1 MAEASSLSA
10 PWSNPAPGAPSP
22 PAKARIADL
31 LALRELQSSLGQE
44 QSVESVLRTG
54 INAIVEILAIDCGLV
69 LLDADDRHALLRF
82 GWCQGRIM
90 PTSESDVLERALGRE
105 IDTLREGRR
114 AGGLLLTAPNGAAT
128 ARFLPEAIRS
138 LGYGA
143 VLALGLGSGGRRTGV
158 LILVAREID
167 GFAGEP
173 MILAEILAA
182 EMADNVERVRLRAAG
197 EASQSAATSAQSATD
212 VADAGGERV
221 ARAELEARNER
232 LEAQAAI
239 AAAAAPGLD
248 SERQVEMALRKAI
261 ELSGHAAGAIY
272 LVETSDAGDDVLRFA
287 RGQGDPR
294 WLEVAR
300 LPRWRRGE
308 GLPGRVWESGEGV
321 AFGEIADD
329 PSGFGLDLMHR
340 AGYRRI
346 GCEPLRARGHVI
358 GVLELFG
365 AEAKPYDERERC
377 LLRAIAE
384 QVGTTIHGARLL
396 SDVMRHSLDLEW
408 QIERLG
414 LERSTLER
422 DRRSLAGLLATASSE
437 HEMELRAAA
446 ILGRLVEMA
455 SADAAALLATGSGAP
470 PSLRLVAQRGFPDEA
485 AVGLYQRPVDDPVL
499 ALGLAS
505 GAPTVVDLADG
516 ACLAAG
522 WPRHAGFRH
531 VVVAP
536 CRSGGVVRGVL
547 LLASRYAGG
556 FEAVRAAIE
565 AVSGMAALVLE
576 CAQVAETEAPG
587 LESRA
592 VDETPA
598 ATEAHVI
605 APPDESPTAAASG
618 RGTAPFVASQ
628 ADPPPALLA
637 QAQKMESLGR
647 LAPGVVHSL
656 NNTMTAIM
664 GHASHIKSL
673 VPDYNPVHD
682 KAAVIEEQSQRAT
695 DLVRSVLAFS
705 HGATGRKGPI
715 DLSPLIAETLTLL
728 TRTVDPS
735 IVLES
740 RCAPSLPPVDA
751 DAGEIR
757 QVLLNLAVNARDA
770 LPDGGRIVFEARSGH
785 LDEQGVASIQ
795 GLAPGDYLSVVVS
808 DNGSG
813 MTPEVLDHVFEPFYT
828 TKPITQGSGLGLTV
842 VREIVRRLGGHVAL
856 SSAPGVG
863 TAVRLYL
870 PVAARETVAAATR
883 MMETTSSTPDAD
895 AIAPVADALAPDA
908 DALAPDAADVTQGD
922 AAMAAASGPGDGGQ
936 GGVPGGEPAPASTM
950 RTRSLGGP
958 GGPVRILVVDDEAV
972 LREMTG
978 EMLKSRGYDVLL
990 AADGIEALDIYRRE
1004 WGTIALVVL
1013 DMIMPRL
1020 GGLETFRRLT
1030 GMDRKA
1036 RILLCSGHAHSQ
1048 QAHQA
1053 VLEGAIG
1060 LLPKPFGMTEL
1071 VGWVER
1077 GLRN

>member
-1 MAEASSLSA
+1 M
-10 PWSNPAPGAPSP
+10 PS
-22 PAKARIADL
+22 KARVADL
-31 LALRELQSSLGQE
+31 LALRELQASLGQE
-44 QSVESVLRTG
+44 QTVEAVLRTG

-69 LLDADDRHALLRF
+69 LLDPDDRHGALRV

-90 PTSESDVLERALGRE
+90 PTSESDLLERALARE
-105 IDTLREGRR
+105 IETLREGRR
-114 AGGLLLTAPNGAAT
+114 AGSLLLTAPTGATT
-128 ARFLPEAIRS
+128 ARFLPEAVRS

-158 LILVAREID
+158 LILVARETD
-167 GFAGEP
+167 AFAGEP

-182 EMADNVERVRLRAAG
+182 ETADNVERVRLRAAG
-197 EASQSAATSAQSATD
+197 EAAQAAVPAPAA
-212 VADAGGERV
+212 VADEGAQRE
-221 ARAELEARNER
+221 ARADLEARNAR

-248 SERQVEMALRKAI
+248 SERQVEMALKKAI

-329 PSGFGLDLMHR
+329 PSGIGLDLLHR

-358 GVLELFG
+358 GILELFG
-365 AEAKPYDERERC
+365 AESKPYDERERG

-422 DRRSLAGLLATASSE
+422 EKRALAGLLATASSE

-446 ILGRLVEMA
+446 ILGRLIEMA
-455 SADAAALLATGSGAP
+455 SADAAALLATGAGAP
-470 PSLRLVAQRGFPDEA
+470 PSLRLIAQRGFPDEA

-499 ALGLAS
+499 GLGLAS
-505 GAPTVVDLADG
+505 GAPTVVDLADET
-516 ACLAAG
+516 CLAAG
-522 WPRHAGFRH
+522 WTRHAGFRH

-547 LLASRYAGG
+547 LLANRYAGG

-576 CAQVAETEAPG
+576 CAQTAEAETPG
-587 LESRA
+587 A
-592 VDETPA
+592 DAHVADETPA
-598 ATEAHVI
+598 TTEPRAI
-605 APPDESPTAAASG
+605 APPDETPTAAASG
-618 RGTAPFVASQ
+618 RGTAPFVASSPG
-628 ADPPPALLA
+628 APPPAALLA

-664 GHASHIKSL
+664 GHASHIRSL

-695 DLVRSVLAFS
+695 DLVKSVLAFS
-705 HGATGRKGPI
+705 HGATGRKAPI

-770 LPDGGRIVFEARSGH
+770 MPEGGRIVFEARSGH
-785 LDEQGVASIQ
+785 LDEQGVASIP

-813 MTPEVLDHVFEPFYT
+813 MTPEVLDRVFEPFYT
-828 TKPITQGSGLGLTV
+828 TKPPAQGSGLGLTV
-842 VREIVRRLGGHVAL
+842 VREIVRHLGGHVAL

-870 PVAARETVAAATR
+870 PVATHEALAAAPRVTE
-883 MMETTSSTPDAD
+883 MTES
-895 AIAPVADALAPDA
+895 APDLDAMAPGTA
-908 DALAPDAADVTQGD
+908 DGAPGD
-922 AAMAAASGPGDGGQ
+922 ASAAAGSAGGDDGVAGGA
-936 GGVPGGEPAPASTM
+936 PGGEPAPASTM
-950 RTRSLGGP
+950 RTRPLDGANGL
-958 GGPVRILVVDDEAV
+958 VRILVVDDEAV

-978 EMLKSRGYDVLL
+978 EMLKSRGYEVLL

-1036 RILLCSGHAHSQ
+1036 RVLLCSGHAHSQ

>member
-10 PWSNPAPGAPSP
+10 PWSNPAPGAPSAP
-22 PAKARIADL
+22 SKARVADL
-31 LALRELQSSLGQE
+31 LALRELQASLGQE
-44 QSVESVLRTG
+44 QTVEAVLRTG

-69 LLDADDRHALLRF
+69 LLDADERHGALRV

-90 PTSESDVLERALGRE
+90 PTSKSDVLERALARE
-105 IDTLREGRR
+105 IGTLREGRR
-114 AGGLLLTAPNGAAT
+114 AGSLLLTAPTGATT

-158 LILVAREID
+158 LILVAREAD

-182 EMADNVERVRLRAAG
+182 ETADNVERVRLRAAG
-197 EASQSAATSAQSATD
+197 DAAQAAGSPTGA
-212 VADAGGERV
+212 VADDGGAG
-221 ARAELEARNER
+221 RADLEARNAR

-287 RGQGDPR
+287 RGQGDSR

-329 PSGFGLDLMHR
+329 PSGFGLDLLHR

-365 AEAKPYDERERC
+365 AEAKPYDARERG

-384 QVGTTIHGARLL
+384 QVGTAIHNARFL
-396 SDVMRHSLDLEW
+396 SDIMRHSLDLEW

-414 LERSTLER
+414 LERSALER
-422 DRRSLAGLLATASSE
+422 EKRALTGLLATASSE

-455 SADAAALLATGSGAP
+455 SADAAALLATGAGAP
-470 PSLRLVAQRGFPDEA
+470 PCLRLVAQRGFPDEA

-499 ALGLAS
+499 GLGLAN
-505 GAPTVVDLADG
+505 GAPTVVDLADE
-516 ACLAAG
+516 ACLSAG
-522 WPRHAGFRH
+522 WPRRAGFRH

-547 LLASRYAGG
+547 LLANRYAGG
-556 FEAVRAAIE
+556 FEVVRASIE
-565 AVSGMAALVLE
+565 AVSGMAALILE
-576 CAQVAETEAPG
+576 CAQVADPEVAG
-587 LESRA
+587 DDARL

-598 ATEAHVI
+598 TTEARVI

-618 RGTAPFVASQ
+618 RGTAPFVVSASG
-628 ADPPPALLA
+628 APPPALLA

-695 DLVRSVLAFS
+695 DLVKSVLAFS
-705 HGATGRKGPI
+705 HGATGRKEPI
-715 DLSPLIAETLTLL
+715 DLSPLVAETLTLL
-728 TRTVDPS
+728 SRTVDPS

-751 DAGEIR
+751 DPGEIR

-770 LPDGGRIVFEARSGH
+770 MPEGGRIVFEARSGH
-785 LDEQGVASIQ
+785 LDEQGVASTP
-795 GLAPGDYLSVVVS
+795 GLAAGDYLSVVVS

-813 MTPEVLDHVFEPFYT
+813 MTPEVLDRVFEPFYT
-828 TKPITQGSGLGLTV
+828 TKPVAQGSGLGLTV

-870 PVAARETVAAATR
+870 PVAAQEAVGETPGVTEMTGTALDIDAVAPGAADGTVVDAAA
-883 MMETTSSTPDAD
+883 A
-895 AIAPVADALAPDA
+895 
-908 DALAPDAADVTQGD
+908 
-922 AAMAAASGPGDGGQ
+922 GGA
-936 GGVPGGEPAPASTM
+936 PGGDPAPASTM
-950 RTRSLGGP
+950 RTRSLGG
-958 GGPVRILVVDDEAV
+958 GNGQVRILVVDDEAV
-972 LREMTG
+972 LREMTA
-978 EMLKSRGYDVLL
+978 EMLKSRGYEVLL

>member
-1 MAEASSLSA
+1 LSA
-10 PWSNPAPGAPSP
+10 PFNTTFGPAGPAAPS
-22 PAKARIADL
+22 KARVADL
-31 LALRELQSSLGQE
+31 LALRELQTSLGLE
-44 QSVESVLRTG
+44 QTTEAVLRVG

-69 LLDADDRHALLRF
+69 LLDADERHGLMRV
-82 GWCQGRIM
+82 GWCQGRII
-90 PTSESDVLERALGRE
+90 PASEADLLERTLGRE
-105 IDTLREGRR
+105 IDTLRQGRQ
-114 AGGLLLTAPNGAAT
+114 AGSLLLTAPTGAAT
-128 ARFLPEAIRS
+128 ARFLPEAVRA
-138 LGYGA
+138 LGYGSIL
-143 VLALGLGSGGRRTGV
+143 VLGLGSGGRRTGV
-158 LILVAREID
+158 LILVARETD
-167 GFAGEP
+167 AFAGEP

-182 EMADNVERVRLRAAG
+182 ETADHVERVRLRALG
-197 EASQSAATSAQSATD
+197 EAAQAAAESP
-212 VADAGGERV
+212 VALSDDERET
-221 ARAELEARNER
+221 RAELEARNAR
-232 LEAQAAI
+232 LEARAAI
-239 AAAAAPGLD
+239 AAVATPGLD
-248 SERQVEMALRKAI
+248 SERQVEMALKKAI
-261 ELSGHAAGAIY
+261 ETSGHAAGAIY

-287 RGQGDPR
+287 RGFGDPR

-308 GLPGRVWESGEGV
+308 GLSGRVWESGEGL
-321 AFGEIADD
+321 AFGEITDD
-329 PSGFGLDLMHR
+329 PSGFGLDLLHR

-346 GCEPLRARGHVI
+346 ACEPLLARGHVI
-358 GVLELFG
+358 GILELFG
-365 AEAKPYDERERC
+365 SESKPYDPRERA
-377 LLRAIAE
+377 LLRAIAG
-384 QVGTTIHGARLL
+384 QVGTAIHNARMLA
-396 SDVMRHSLDLEW
+396 DVMRHSLDLEW
-408 QIERLG
+408 QIERHG
-414 LERSTLER
+414 LERSVLER
-422 DRRSLAGLLATASSE
+422 EKRALAGLLASASSE

-455 SADAAALLATGSGAP
+455 SADAAALLATGTGAP

-499 ALGLAS
+499 ALGLAN
-505 GAPTVVDLADG
+505 GAPTVVDLADES
-516 ACLAAG
+516 CLAVG

-547 LLASRYAGG
+547 LLANRYAGG
-556 FEAVRAAIE
+556 LETVRAGVE
-565 AVSGMAALVLE
+565 AVSAMAALVLE
-576 CAQVAETEAPG
+576 CAQGSADPENAAADARPADEA
-587 LESRA
+587 A
-592 VDETPA
+592 A
-598 ATEAHVI
+598 ATEARVI
-605 APPDESPTAAASG
+605 APPDETPARSHAGPASAAYASS
-618 RGTAPFVASQ
+618 APGA
-628 ADPPPALLA
+628 PPPAGLLA

-664 GHASHIKSL
+664 GHASHIRSL

-705 HGATGRKGPI
+705 HGATGKQGPI
-715 DLSPLIAETLTLL
+715 DLSPLVAETLTLL

-757 QVLLNLAVNARDA
+757 QILLNLAVNARDA
-770 LPDGGRIVFEARSGH
+770 MPDGGRIVFEARSGH
-785 LDEQGVASIQ
+785 LDEQGVASIP

-808 DNGSG
+808 DNGTG
-813 MTPEVLDHVFEPFYT
+813 MTPEVLDRVFEPFYT
-828 TKPITQGSGLGLTV
+828 TKPVSQGSGLGLTV

-870 PVAARETVAAATR
+870 PVAQ
-883 MMETTSSTPDAD
+883 P
-895 AIAPVADALAPDA
+895 APASVDPRVTEVTDLAPDLDAAAPGAA
-908 DALAPDAADVTQGD
+908 DGDARDAAAPDALTRSDGAAGGDGAGD
-922 AAMAAASGPGDGGQ
+922 AAGDAAGD
-936 GGVPGGEPAPASTM
+936 PARGEGAPASTM
-950 RTRSLGGP
+950 RVRSQGGAA
-958 GGPVRILVVDDEAV
+958 GQVRILVVDDESV

-978 EMLKSRGYDVLL
+978 EMLRSRGYEVLL

-1004 WGTIALVVL
+1004 WGTISLVVL

>member
-1 MAEASSLSA
+1 MAEASSMSA
-10 PWSNPAPGAPSP
+10 PFNAFGPARPEV

-31 LALRELQSSLGQE
+31 LALRELQSSLGLE
-44 QSVESVLRTG
+44 QTTESALRTG
-54 INAIVEILAIDCGLV
+54 INAIVEILTIDCGLV
-69 LLDADDRHALLRF
+69 LLDADERHGLLRV
-82 GWCQGRIM
+82 GWCQGRVI
-90 PTSESDVLERALGRE
+90 PTSEADLLERALGRE
-105 IDTLREGRR
+105 IDTLRQGRHT
-114 AGGLLLTAPNGAAT
+114 GSLLLTAPTGAAT
-128 ARFLPEAIRS
+128 ARFLPEAVRE
-138 LGYGA
+138 LGYGSI
-143 VLALGLGSGGRRTGV
+143 LALGLGSGGRRTGV
-158 LILVAREID
+158 LILVAREAD
-167 GFAGEP
+167 AFAGEP

-182 EMADNVERVRLRAAG
+182 EMADQVERVRLRAAS
-197 EASQSAATSAQSATD
+197 EAAQAAAQAPAT
-212 VADAGGERV
+212 VADDDPRV
-221 ARAELEARNER
+221 ARAELEARNAR

-239 AAAAAPGLD
+239 AAAATPGLD
-248 SERQVEMALRKAI
+248 SERQVEMALKKAI
-261 ELSGHAAGAIY
+261 ETSGHAAGAIY

-287 RGQGDPR
+287 RGFGDPR

-321 AFGEIADD
+321 ALGEIAAD
-329 PSGFGLDLMHR
+329 PSGFGLDLLHR

-346 GCEPLRARGHVI
+346 GCEPLVARGHVI
-358 GVLELFG
+358 GVLEMFG
-365 AEAKPYDERERC
+365 SESKPYDARERA
-377 LLRAIAE
+377 LLRAIAD
-384 QVGTTIHGARLL
+384 QVGTAIHNARMLA
-396 SDVMRHSLDLEW
+396 DVMRHSLDLEW
-408 QIERLG
+408 RIERLG
-414 LERSTLER
+414 LERGALER
-422 DRRSLAGLLATASSE
+422 EKRSLLGLLATASSE

-455 SADAAALLATGSGAP
+455 SADAAALLATGAGAP

-499 ALGLAS
+499 ALGLANGS
-505 GAPTVVDLADG
+505 PTVVDLADE
-516 ACLAAG
+516 ACLLAG
-522 WPRHAGFRH
+522 WPRQAGFRH

-547 LLASRYAGG
+547 LLANRYAGG
-556 FEAVRAAIE
+556 FEPVRATVE
-565 AVSGMAALVLE
+565 AASCMAALVLE
-576 CAQVAETEAPG
+576 CAQAPEPEAAAADQHP
-587 LESRA
+587 A
-592 VDETPA
+592 DENAP
-598 ATEAHVI
+598 ATEARVI
-605 APPDESPTAAASG
+605 APPDESPARSNAPQGSAAFAAS
-618 RGTAPFVASQ
+618 TSNE
-628 ADPPPALLA
+628 PPPAGLLA

-682 KAAVIEEQSQRAT
+682 KAAIIEEQSQRAT

-705 HGATGRKGPI
+705 HGATGSKEPI
-715 DLSPLIAETLTLL
+715 DLTPLISETLTLL

-770 LPDGGRIVFEARSGH
+770 MPDGGRIVFEARSGH
-785 LDEQGVASIQ
+785 LDEQGVASIP
-795 GLAPGDYLSVVVS
+795 GLAAGDYLSVVVS
-808 DNGSG
+808 DNGCG
-813 MTPEVLDHVFEPFYT
+813 MTPEIIDRVFEPFYT
-828 TKPITQGSGLGLTV
+828 TKPSSQGSGLGLTV
-842 VREIVRRLGGHVAL
+842 VREIVRRIGGHVAL

-870 PVAARETVAAATR
+870 PVAAPQTATPDPRVTEMTALLPDIDAVAPGAADETGGGVSRDESSEARAAAGG
-883 MMETTSSTPDAD
+883 A
-895 AIAPVADALAPDA
+895 
-908 DALAPDAADVTQGD
+908 G
-922 AAMAAASGPGDGGQ
+922 AASG
-936 GGVPGGEPAPASTM
+936 GEGAPASTM
-950 RTRSLGGP
+950 RLGHQSGP
-958 GGPVRILVVDDEAV
+958 NGEIRILVVDDEAV

-978 EMLKSRGYDVLL
+978 EMLKSRGYEVLL

-1030 GMDRKA
+1030 GMDRRA
-1036 RILLCSGHAHSQ
+1036 RVLLCSGHASSQ
-1048 QAHQA
+1048 QVHQA